1 MTNRKRRP
9 DVSGQ
14 EKLELAKQIAEQSQR
29 VVKTYTTIERFILRI
44 LKFISVWFDKLLYN
58 QKTSKLV
65 SLILAVVLYTAINFN
80 LGEAVFDNPVQ
91 SGYTIDAIPITVV
104 ANSEVYEIS
113 GIPSS
118 VKAYVVGDLSDISLI
133 RSQRAYSVVAD
144 LSGLLEGTHQISLTP
159 KDFSSRVDVALSQS
173 TAVVTIR
180 KKVSQR
186 FALAYDFVNLDKMNQ
201 EYVLGTP
208 VMSDQEVIIRASSE
222 TLSKVGMVK
231 VLIDATGVTTD
242 FTQEGIVVAYDQ
254 SGNRM
259 NVDILPST
267 VSVNVGVSV
276 HPIKPFRLR

>member
-1 MTNRKRRP
+1 MTNRKRKP

-29 VVKTYTTIERFILRI
+29 VVKTYTTIERFVLRV

-91 SGYTIDAIPITVV
+91 SGYTIDAIPVTVI

-113 GIPSS
+113 GLPDS

-133 RSQRAYSVVAD
+133 RSQKAYSVVAD

-159 KDFSSRVDVALSQS
+159 KDFSNRVDVALSQS

-180 KKVSQR
+180 KKISQR
-186 FALAYDFVNLDKMNQ
+186 FALSYDFVN
-201 EYVLGTP
+201 
-208 VMSDQEVIIRASSE
+208 
-222 TLSKVGMVK
+222 
-231 VLIDATGVTTD
+231 
-242 FTQEGIVVAYDQ
+242 
-254 SGNRM
+254 
-259 NVDILPST
+259 
-267 VSVNVGVSV
+267 
-276 HPIKPFRLR
+276 